1 MNKLLCMH
9 VAATLASGVLANLP
23 DNLPLN
29 ADITDPNV
37 KAENLMQWEL
47 FRIFYHGVVAALQDD
62 KSWPSP
68 PADTLNLN
76 GLLQGGLQG
85 LLDNPVVKDLLSRLG
100 KPTS

>member
-29 ADITDPNV
+29 ADISDPNV

-47 FRIFYHGVVAALQDD
+47 FRIFYHGVLAALQDD
-62 KSWPSP
+62 NSWPNP
-68 PADTLNLN
+68 PTGALNLSD
-76 GLLQGGLQG
+76 LLPGGLQG
-85 LLDNPVVKDLLSRLG
+85 LLEHPLAKELLGRLVAT
-100 KPTS
+100 KP